1 MAYTSFFVMCVYRY
15 GSSQHN
21 IRISFPKPNKQFSSE
36 VPNCKQVP
44 LKVSKKKISE
54 TIQFIFIFLNIR
66 EIYLNV
72 SSFLRDSPEVC

>member
-1 MAYTSFFVMCVYRY
+1 MIHRNITSELV
-15 GSSQHN
+15 SQ
-21 IRISFPKPNKQFSSE
+21 SPNKQFSSE
-36 VPNCKQVP
+36 APNCKQVP